1 MSKTEIR
8 FRAGPKRGAAALAV
22 SMVLL
27 FGMTLVAFFAS
38 RGMLFEQRTS
48 VNQYRSTRAFEMA
61 EAGLEWAVSRLNDN
75 QLMAA
80 NSCAA
85 AAGGQS
91 FADRY
96 LPVSATGFVLPDPL
110 PPTPLYRP
118 GCSIASNGSV
128 TCDCPGATES
138 ATFGAASEPRFL
150 VEYRRW
156 PADAW
161 TVEVV
166 AFGCTNEGAPC
177 GGTGTPDGVAVVRAL
192 YKMKPALPNSPGAGL
207 VTGSYA
213 ITGGNLT
220 VINMDPTSNGITIN
234 SGTTVDLGSATDA
247 ITLPGTPARAS
258 VLDNDPSLAE
268 LTNADANGDI
278 FFASFFGETMAEF
291 RNNPKTWLITTN
303 ALGGCG
309 GNTRCSSCSGSGGG
323 DDCGTAISTAIN
335 NGENRFWTDTDVKWT
350 NNLPTVGTLGTADKP
365 LIVAGDAT
373 LKLASN
379 LTAYGMFY
387 SASTDVTEE
396 WTFTGSG
403 TAKVFGAFVS
413 RGSFDKGAGGLDLIY
428 DPSIFAPDK
437 LRGLMVRVPG
447 SWRDKSSEY

>member
-1 MSKTEIR
+1 MSTRLR

-80 NSCAA
+80 GSCAA

-96 LPVSATGFVLPDPL
+96 LPVSAGGFAVTAHR
-110 PPTPLYRP
+110 PT
-118 GCSIASNGSV
+118 CSIAGNGAV
-128 TCDCPGATES
+128 TCDCPDATAPT
-138 ATFGAASEPRFL
+138 ATIGAATDPRFS
-150 VEYRRW
+150 VEYRTW
-156 PADAW
+156 PADVW

-166 AFGCTNEGAPC
+166 SFGCTNEGGAPC
-177 GGTGTPDGVAVVRAL
+177 GDLTANPPPDGVAVVRAL
-192 YKMKPALPNSPGAGL
+192 YKMRPTLPNAPGAGL

-220 VINMDPTSNGITIN
+220 VVNMDPQSNGITIN
-234 SGTTVDLGSATDA
+234 SGTTVDLGTATTA
-247 ITLPGTPARAS
+247 VTLPGTPARAS
-258 VLDNDPSLAE
+258 VLDNDPSLAA
-268 LTNADANGDI
+268 LTNADVTGDI
-278 FFASFFGETMAEF
+278 FFASFFGEKMAEF
-291 RNNPKTWLITTN
+291 RNNPKTWLITD
-303 ALGGCG
+303 GSCG
-309 GNTRCSSCSGSGGG
+309 GNLRCTQCANEGA
-323 DDCGTAISTAIN
+323 CGTAISAAID
-335 NGENRFWTDTDVKWT
+335 NGENRFWSDTDVKWT

-365 LIVAGDAT
+365 IVVAGDAA
-373 LKLASN
+373 LKLSSN

-387 SASTDVTEE
+387 SATATVTEE

-413 RGSFDKGAGGLDLIY
+413 RGSFDKGAGTLDLIY
-428 DPSIFAPDK
+428 DPNIFSPQNM
-437 LRGLMVRVPG
+437 RGLMVRVPG
-447 SWRDKSSEY
+447 SWRDKSSEF